1 MNDVYGFLMKNFTR
15 EISLAEVAGVAA
27 MNPNAF
33 CRFFKSRTQKSLVQF
48 INEIRIGHACK
59 LLNNNNFSI
68 TQIAYDCGFNN
79 VSNFNRF
86 FKIVK
91 QTSPREYRKELE
103 LN

>member
-1 MNDVYGFLMKNFTR
+1 
-15 EISLAEVAGVAA
+15 

-33 CRFFKSRTQKSLVQF
+33 CRFFKSRTQKSLTQF

-59 LLNNNNFSI
+59 LLNNRDIPI
-68 TQIAYDCGFNN
+68 TKIASDSGFNN

-86 FKIVK
+86 FKLVK
-91 QTSPREYRKELE
+91 KTSPRQYRKDLQ